1 MIVKQWRKR
10 AENVEEGLRSL
21 RLRINYFSNATFTIW
36 LLKKKVQL
44 NSVSFS
50 LCSCAFR
57 RGRKFALKIDYVSI
71 LLVWEVDLS
80 ALSGVIY
87 LHSIARFL
95 FYHTVIF
102 IWHSRKRHRNFQG
115 IPNFGSSRKTRI
127 SKTFAKHRGVL
138 SKFVLWRPPREYK
151 WPILNFPRE
160 YQGMLS
166 SASANNRA
174 YAA

>member
-1 MIVKQWRKR
+1 M
-10 AENVEEGLRSL
+10 
-21 RLRINYFSNATFTIW
+21 
-36 LLKKKVQL
+36 

-95 FYHTVIF
+95 FYHMVIF

-127 SKTFAKHRGVL
+127 SKTFAKHRSIICPLETPTRIQVTYFKL
-138 SKFVLWRPPREYK
+138 PARISRYVKLRLRKQSRTRRLISIEIEVVTRQCLKNCKSF
-151 WPILNFPRE
+151 
-160 YQGMLS
+160 
-166 SASANNRA
+166 
-174 YAA
+174 